1 MSIDTQEDL
10 ALFITM
16 DFFFDEINISE
27 FKDVYGDLQSIKA
40 LDYNPYE
47 FKIWDQL
54 ENWSLPDLLNQIES
68 QYKNTLAI
76 LNVYK

>member
-27 FKDVYGDLQSIKA
+27 FKI
-40 LDYNPYE
+40 
-47 FKIWDQL
+47 
-54 ENWSLPDLLNQIES
+54 
-68 QYKNTLAI
+68 
-76 LNVYK
+76 